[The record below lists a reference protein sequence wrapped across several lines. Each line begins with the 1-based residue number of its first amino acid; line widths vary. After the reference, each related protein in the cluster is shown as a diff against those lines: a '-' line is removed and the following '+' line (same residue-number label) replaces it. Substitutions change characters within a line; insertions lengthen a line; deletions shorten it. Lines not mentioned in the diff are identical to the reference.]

1 MCIRDSPKKG
11 FDVLSLSQLEEWFDA
26 FRQFGYIPGFIML
39 YLRAIVPVLPL
50 TLYVVLLI
58 HAYGLFPGIIISW
71 LGIVSGTFTVF
82 LICKKF
88 VNTIR
93 MKKLKS
99 RKSVQRLISFI
110 DRQGLIPLFVLLC
123 FPFTPNTLINIIA
136 SLSHI
141 KIKYYFFVLVI
152 SKLISITIL
161 GVMGKEIFT
170 IFTNPLRALIMIV
183 LLVVLWFISKKVEKH
198 FMGSTKE

>member
-1 MCIRDSPKKG
+1 MS
-11 FDVLSLSQLEEWFDA
+11 FSQLEEWFDA

-110 DRQGLIPLFVLLC
+110 DRQGLIPLFILLC

-141 KIKYYFFVLVI
+141 KIKYYFLVLVI

-183 LLVVLWFISKKVEKH
+183 LLVVLWFISKKVEKY

>member
-1 MCIRDSPKKG
+1 M
-11 FDVLSLSQLEEWFDA
+11 SLSQLEEWFDA

-58 HAYGLFPGIIISW
+58 HAYGLLPGIIISW

>member
-1 MCIRDSPKKG
+1 M
-11 FDVLSLSQLEEWFDA
+11 SLSQLEEWFDA

-71 LGIVSGTFTVF
+71 IGIVSGTFTVF

-183 LLVVLWFISKKVEKH
+183 LLVVLWFISKKVEQY

>member
-1 MCIRDSPKKG
+1 M
-11 FDVLSLSQLEEWFDA
+11 SLSQLEEWFDA

-110 DRQGLIPLFVLLC
+110 DRQGLIPLFILLC

-141 KIKYYFFVLVI
+141 KIKYYFLVLVI
-152 SKLISITIL
+152 SRLISITIL

-183 LLVVLWFISKKVEKH
+183 LLVVLWFISKKVEKY

>member
-1 MCIRDSPKKG
+1 M
-11 FDVLSLSQLEEWFDA
+11 SLSQLEEWFDA

-161 GVMGKEIFT
+161 GVMGKEIST

-183 LLVVLWFISKKVEKH
+183 LLVVLWFISKKVEKY

>member
-1 MCIRDSPKKG
+1 M
-11 FDVLSLSQLEEWFDA
+11 SLSQLEEWFDA
-26 FRQFGYIPGFIML
+26 FRQFGYIPGFIIL

-183 LLVVLWFISKKVEKH
+183 LLVVLWFISKKVEKY

>member
-1 MCIRDSPKKG
+1 M
-11 FDVLSLSQLEEWFDA
+11 SLSQLEEWFDA

-123 FPFTPNTLINIIA
+123 FPFTPNTLIKIIA

>member
-1 MCIRDSPKKG
+1 YNPKKG

>member
-1 MCIRDSPKKG
+1 M
-11 FDVLSLSQLEEWFDA
+11 SLSQLEEWFDA

-110 DRQGLIPLFVLLC
+110 DRQGLIPLFILLC

>member
-1 MCIRDSPKKG
+1 M
-11 FDVLSLSQLEEWFDA
+11 
-26 FRQFGYIPGFIML
+26 
-39 YLRAIVPVLPL
+39 
-50 TLYVVLLI
+50 LLI

>member
-1 MCIRDSPKKG
+1 M
-11 FDVLSLSQLEEWFDA
+11 SLSQLEEWFDA

-123 FPFTPNTLINIIA
+123 FPFTPNTVINIIA

>member
-1 MCIRDSPKKG
+1 M
-11 FDVLSLSQLEEWFDA
+11 SLSQLEEWFDA

-88 VNTIR
+88 VNTRR

-183 LLVVLWFISKKVEKH
+183 LLVVLWFISKKVEKY

>member
-1 MCIRDSPKKG
+1 M
-11 FDVLSLSQLEEWFDA
+11 SLSQLEEWFDA

-110 DRQGLIPLFVLLC
+110 DRQGLILLFVLLC

-183 LLVVLWFISKKVEKH
+183 LLIVLWFISKKVEKH
-198 FMGSTKE
+198 FMASTKE

>member
-1 MCIRDSPKKG
+1 M
-11 FDVLSLSQLEEWFDA
+11 SLSQLEEWFDA

-58 HAYGLFPGIIISW
+58 HAYELFPGIIISW

-183 LLVVLWFISKKVEKH
+183 LLVVLWFISKKVEKY